1 MNENSFKGLDIL
13 TVASF
18 LFGYENLIEN
28 RQQSAQN
35 DVSAANDKQAK
46 YLLEELGRKF
56 DEQNEMLREILE
68 VIGHDK
74 SQRSGR
80 GD

>member
-56 DEQNEMLREILE
+56 NEQNEMLREILE

-74 SQRSGR
+74 SQ
-80 GD
+80 

>member
-28 RQQSAQN
+28 RRQSAQN

-56 DEQNEMLREILE
+56 NEQNEMLREILE

-74 SQRSGR
+74 SQ
-80 GD
+80 

>member
-18 LFGYENLIEN
+18 LFGYKNLIEN
-28 RQQSAQN
+28 RRQSAQN

-56 DEQNEMLREILE
+56 NEQNGMLREILE

-74 SQRSGR
+74 SQ
-80 GD
+80 